1 MRARRRTAAQQL
13 GLEQVQR
20 EIKATDPHGRLKY
33 LREFSEAFR
42 EYQWVLSGAEL
53 QQRLKRANVL
63 LVGDYHALPACQNY
77 TADLLEQLTLDG
89 RPVVLALEMVF
100 SKDQHLLDRW
110 LREEQSDDE
119 LRSALRYD
127 LEWGYEWKPFLELLR
142 RARRHAS
149 GVYGIDCATRGN
161 MRKIHKRDR
170 HAAAQIAAIRRA
182 HPEARVVV
190 LFGEAHLAPTH
201 LPACLRLLRPKDRVL
216 TVLQNVDELYWRSAG
231 ESLDAL
237 PAVQVSEDVVCVFNA
252 TPLEKYER
260 YRICIEQWRQPE
272 PEVAHAALA
281 PTFYNLVDTLLRS
294 LGLEQYYPVAGSHPS
309 TLVEEYPDVQRRS
322 ETGQFEALLAE
333 YDVAPTE
340 RRAVLERLRR
350 NGCVYLP
357 QKNLLLIE
365 RFNMAAAAEEAV
377 RFVQTECRGARS
389 LLGPWA
395 AASPEHH
402 FYFGVMEKALVT
414 FGARVLNPHAPA
426 AADEKQAGS
435 LERLGISLGAAMHEA
450 YVDGLLTRSHLRA
463 LFFRKIHLPGAA
475 KKAYFEVAKR
485 IAAQRAVKN

>member
-13 GLEQVQR
+13 ALEQVQR

-42 EYQWVLSGAEL
+42 EYQHTLSAAEL

-63 LVGDYHALPACQNY
+63 LVGDYHALPACQSY

-89 RPVVLALEMVF
+89 KPVVLALEMVF
-100 SKDQHLLDRW
+100 SRDQHLLDRW
-110 LREEQSDDE
+110 LRDEISDDE

-127 LEWGYEWKPFLELLR
+127 LEWGYEWKPFLDLLQ
-142 RARRHAS
+142 RARRHACA
-149 GVYGIDCATRGN
+149 VYGIDCATRGN
-161 MRKIHKRDR
+161 MRRIAKRDR
-170 HAAAQIAAIRRA
+170 HAAGQIAAIRRA

-201 LPACLRLLRPKDRVL
+201 LPACLKAARPKDRIV

-231 ESLDAL
+231 ESLDTV
-237 PAVQVSEDVVCVFNA
+237 PAVQVNDDVVCIFNA
-252 TPLEKYER
+252 TPLEKYES
-260 YRICIEQWRQPE
+260 YRIYIERWRQPE
-272 PEVAHAALA
+272 AEAQPALA

-294 LGLEQYYPVAGSHPS
+294 LGLEQYYPAAGNHPS
-309 TLVEEYPDVQRRS
+309 TLVEEYPDVQWRADQA
-322 ETGQFEALLAE
+322 EFATLLAE
-333 YDVAPTE
+333 QHVSPFD
-340 RRAVLERLRR
+340 RRAALERLRT

-357 QKNLLLIE
+357 QKNLLLVE

-402 FYFGVMEKALVT
+402 FYFGVMERALVT
-414 FGARVLNPHAPA
+414 FGARVLNPHAA
-426 AADEKQAGS
+426 AAAGNEAGS
-435 LERLGISLGAAMHEA
+435 LEKLGVSLGAAMHEA
-450 YVDGLLTRSHLRA
+450 YLDGLLTRSHLRA

-475 KKAYFEVAKR
+475 KKAYFEVAKK

>member
-20 EIKATDPHGRLKY
+20 EIKATDPHVRLKY

-42 EYQWVLSGAEL
+42 DYQHPLTAAEL
-53 QQRLKRANVL
+53 QQRMKRANVL
-63 LVGDYHALPACQNY
+63 LVGDYHALPACQSY

-89 RPVVLALEMVF
+89 KPVVLAIEMVF
-100 SKDQHLLDRW
+100 SRDQHLLDRW
-110 LREEQSDDE
+110 LRDEMSDDE

-127 LEWGYEWKPFLELLR
+127 VEWGYEWKPFIDLVQ
-142 RARRHAS
+142 RARRHSCAI
-149 GVYGIDCATRGN
+149 YGIDCATRGN
-161 MRKIHKRDR
+161 MRKIGKRDR
-170 HAAAQIAAIRRA
+170 HAAGQIAAIRRA

-201 LPACLRLLRPKDRVL
+201 LPLYLKTARPKDRVL

-231 ESLDAL
+231 ESPDTV
-237 PAVQVSEDVVCVFNA
+237 PAVQVNEDTVCVFNA
-252 TPLEKYER
+252 TPLEKYES
-260 YRICIEQWRQPE
+260 YRIYIERWRQPE
-272 PEVAHAALA
+272 AEATQPALA

-294 LGLEQYYPVAGSHPS
+294 LGLEQYYPAAGNHPS
-309 TLVEEYPDVQRRS
+309 TLVEEYPEVQWR
-322 ETGQFEALLAE
+322 GDEAEFAALMEQRNIVPAE
-333 YDVAPTE
+333 RGTALDK
-340 RRAVLERLRR
+340 LRR

-365 RFNMAAAAEEAV
+365 RFNMWAAAEEAV

-402 FYFGVMEKALVT
+402 FYFSVMEKALVT
-414 FGARVLNPHAPA
+414 FGARVLNPHAPTTT
-426 AADEKQAGS
+426 DPHAGS
-435 LERLGISLGAAMHEA
+435 LEKLGVSLGAAMHEA
-450 YVDGLLTRSHLRA
+450 YLDGVLTRSHLRA

-475 KKAYFEVAKR
+475 KKAYAEVAKK
-485 IAAQRAVKN
+485 IVAHRALKN